1 MQDILNWFLGFV
13 SQFVTLI
20 FGIKSSDGASL
31 GGMVVG
37 ITVVG
42 IVVAAT
48 VGVVATVTSVI
59 RRSGRG

>member
-13 SQFVTLI
+13 GQFVTLI

-59 RRSGRG
+59 RRSGHG

>member
-1 MQDILNWFLGFV
+1 MQEILNWFLGFV
-13 SQFVTLI
+13 AQFVTLV

>member
-1 MQDILNWFLGFV
+1 MQAILNWFLGFV
-13 SQFVTLI
+13 SQFVTLV

-37 ITVVG
+37 IIVVG

-59 RRSGRG
+59 RRSDRG

>member
-13 SQFVTLI
+13 AQFVALI

-42 IVVAAT
+42 IVVAST
-48 VGVVATVTSVI
+48 IGVVAAVTSVL

>member
-13 SQFVTLI
+13 SQFVMLI